1 MSTILNVLLLGVAI
15 FVVANLLP
23 SVHIKNFWTAIIVAV
38 VYSFISFMAG
48 WFLTLITLPLMVI
61 TFGLFK
67 YVINAFLLWVT
78 GQLVDGFEI
87 RGIGATL
94 IAAFLITIVD
104 SLLRWILY

>member
-1 MSTILNVLLLGVAI
+1 MSIILNVLLLSVAI

-23 SVHIKNFWTAIIVAV
+23 SVHVKNYGTAIIVAV
-38 VYSFISFMAG
+38 VYSFVSFIAG
-48 WFLTLITLPLMVI
+48 WFLALITFPLIVI

-78 GQLVDGFEI
+78 DQLVDGFEL